1 MKKTLIS
8 ILGAVAVFAGCTKEN
23 ENYGFIVPE
32 GKELVKI
39 TATAE
44 NSRTTV
50 DLDDNCANY
59 AWNFSD
65 TLAVV
70 EEDAECPSKFT
81 LVDAATGTFAG
92 VKTEGKSLVFAITPE
107 AFVTSG
113 MDVGGALQEFSV
125 YLPDFYDAYVPGTTN
140 ALMVGTP
147 AETADNGYRF
157 YFRHAAALIKVRY
170 ENVPKGTAGFC
181 LTTDQVITGNWV
193 FDSLDDAG
201 LLAQLQTFQNTCIG
215 YAK

>member
-50 DLDDNCANY
+50 DIDDNCANY

-81 LVDAATGTFAG
+81 LVGEKRACPLSPAMG
-92 VKTEGKSLVFAITPE
+92 VASLPSLEKNLGSEQE
-107 AFVTSG
+107 AF
-113 MDVGGALQEFSV
+113 L
-125 YLPDFYDAYVPGTTN
+125 
-140 ALMVGTP
+140 
-147 AETADNGYRF
+147 
-157 YFRHAAALIKVRY
+157 
-170 ENVPKGTAGFC
+170 
-181 LTTDQVITGNWV
+181 
-193 FDSLDDAG
+193 
-201 LLAQLQTFQNTCIG
+201 
-215 YAK
+215 